1 MIYLDLWQYKSY
13 IDWVFKISPFSV
25 LPLPLTFSFFWYDI
39 KNSGM
44 AYEIFKRCYLTVG
57 IVDYSFCF
65 KISVSNVIF
74 WHRWN
79 FLFLSSHSV
88 VSILGPTL
96 LFWSASIILNLNEY
110 LNSVVSHLNHCLIL
124 ILQMNWTLIIMS
136 KKRDQSW
143 NSHILT
149 ICGLMMKGLAN
160 GSGRKMTTRFMVANG
175 AES

>member
-1 MIYLDLWQYKSY
+1 MLWYVFVGRQHMRTCMIYLDLWQYKSY

-39 KNSGM
+39 KNSRM
-44 AYEIFKRCYLTVG
+44 VYEIFKWCYLTVA

-96 LFWSASIILNLNEY
+96 LFWSASYY
-110 LNSVVSHLNHCLIL
+110 LEFEWI
-124 ILQMNWTLIIMS
+124 S
-136 KKRDQSW
+136 KLCS
-143 NSHILT
+143 LT
-149 ICGLMMKGLAN
+149 
-160 GSGRKMTTRFMVANG
+160 S
-175 AES
+175 